1 MSDNLSITP
10 TFNLYAE
17 PQTSAGENSSIEP
30 ILIGEFTFDLEFL
43 QENYPCVAAENS
55 VPVVNLST
63 DVSSVNEGENLA
75 LNFDLNHPVPAG
87 GLTLELDLIEGSD
100 SFADGFEF
108 LPEQSS
114 NITNLEF
121 IVDDSTGEL
130 TGAEVTLAEGATDAS
145 IVSEIVAD
153 NVTEGDES
161 VSLGLIDGDAYDV
174 SSASVRLYH
183 RIDTSTGDNSS
194 SVPVVNLSTDVS
206 SVNEGEN
213 LALNFDLNHPV
224 PAGGLTLELDLIEG
238 SDSFADGFE
247 FLPEQS
253 SNITNLEFI
262 VDDSTGELTGAEVT
276 LAEGATDASIVSE
289 IVADNVTEGD
299 ESVSLG
305 LIDGDA
311 YDVSGDA
318 VSFTIIDTSTGDGSS
333 SVPVVNLSTDVSS
346 VNEGENLALNFDLN
360 HPVPAGGLTLELDL
374 IEGSD
379 SFADGFEFL
388 PEQSSNITNLEFI
401 VDDSTGELTGAEVTL
416 AEGATDASIVSEIV
430 ADNVTEGDESV
441 SLGLIDGDDYDVS
454 GDAVSFTIIDTS
466 TDLNSAAIEVE
477 NVPIPF
483 LGDVDFTFD
492 IDYDLGISE
501 DEFISESEI
510 ANSIDS
516 YIASEISSGDFSE
529 LEVEDFAEFLANDSG
544 LGIASISDSVTVELN
559 IEPNALIPE
568 PIVVSSTVFA

>member
-17 PQTSAGENSSIEP
+17 PQTLAGENNSIEP

-87 GLTLELDLIEGSD
+87 GLTLELDLIEEVILLLMVLNSY
-100 SFADGFEF
+100 
-108 LPEQSS
+108 PKQSS

-174 SSASVRLYH
+174 GSGQVDFT
-183 RIDTSTGDNSS
+183 IVDTSTGDNSS

-238 SDSFADGFE
+238 VI
-247 FLPEQS
+247 L
-253 SNITNLEFI
+253 LLM
-262 VDDSTGELTGAEVT
+262 V
-276 LAEGATDASIVSE
+276 
-289 IVADNVTEGD
+289 
-299 ESVSLG
+299 
-305 LIDGDA
+305 
-311 YDVSGDA
+311 
-318 VSFTIIDTSTGDGSS
+318 
-333 SVPVVNLSTDVSS
+333 
-346 VNEGENLALNFDLN
+346 
-360 HPVPAGGLTLELDL
+360 
-374 IEGSD
+374 
-379 SFADGFEFL
+379 
-388 PEQSSNITNLEFI
+388 
-401 VDDSTGELTGAEVTL
+401 
-416 AEGATDASIVSEIV
+416 
-430 ADNVTEGDESV
+430 
-441 SLGLIDGDDYDVS
+441 
-454 GDAVSFTIIDTS
+454 
-466 TDLNSAAIEVE
+466 LNS
-477 NVPIPF
+477 
-483 LGDVDFTFD
+483 
-492 IDYDLGISE
+492 Y
-501 DEFISESEI
+501 
-510 ANSIDS
+510 
-516 YIASEISSGDFSE
+516 
-529 LEVEDFAEFLANDSG
+529 
-544 LGIASISDSVTVELN
+544 
-559 IEPNALIPE
+559 PNKVLILL
-568 PIVVSSTVFA
+568 T